1 MFKTL
6 TIISKMTSAN
16 HNGLPIDSLA
26 CVECDLLMTN
36 TTKLEHGQKL
46 ACSRCGHI
54 LARGTKDA
62 DMATLALSIT
72 ALMLLIMSISSSFLA
87 FEASGQ
93 SNSISL
99 WTVADELIQS
109 KFGIL
114 AFFIFS
120 FMVLLPALYVISL
133 IFLTLNQRDG
143 LTTFPSIT
151 LAHTVNFVNPWI
163 MGDVFIVGVLVGL
176 IKVIGKAD
184 VSFGLSFWSYVVF
197 TFVIIKITQI
207 VDTHQLWAW
216 VDNEH

>member
-1 MFKTL
+1 MASTNNNVL
-6 TIISKMTSAN
+6 ST
-16 HNGLPIDSLA
+16 DSLA

-36 TTKLEHGQKL
+36 TIKLEHGQLL
-46 ACSRCGHI
+46 ACTRCGHV

-62 DMATLALSIT
+62 DITTLALSMT
-72 ALMLLIMSISSSFLA
+72 ALILLLISVSSSFLA

-99 WTVADELIQS
+99 WTVAHELIQS

-120 FMVLLPALYVISL
+120 FMVLLPALYVTCL
-133 IFLTLNQRDG
+133 ILITLNQRIKF
-143 LTTFPSIT
+143 TTFPSVI
-151 LAHTVNFVNPWI
+151 LARMINFVNPWI

-184 VSFGLSFWSYVVF
+184 VSFGISFWSYVIF
-197 TFVIIKITQI
+197 TFVIIKITQV